1 MGLTV
6 KLTDLMDAI
15 DRESEFADYGYF
27 LDPETGV
34 THFLWD
40 GDADETDD
48 PAVFQALSARV
59 GELIP
64 LPDRSLTDLYARAE
78 DFTALRVMDA
88 RQRARLA
95 RACRKAR
102 RKRNIG
108 LFLAEVTALGLGA
121 EQRAYWDECDEEFVR
136 HWCAD
141 GGIAIEE

>member
-1 MGLTV
+1 MELTV
-6 KLTDLMDAI
+6 TLTDLMDAV
-15 DRESEFADYGYF
+15 DRESEFDDYGYF
-27 LDPETGV
+27 LDPATGA

-40 GDADETDD
+40 GRADEVDD
-48 PAVFQALSARV
+48 DAAFEALSERV
-59 GELIP
+59 DELIK

-95 RACRKAR
+95 RVCRKAR

-108 LFLAEVTALGLGA
+108 FFLAEATALGLGD

-136 HWCAD
+136 HWCANE
-141 GGIAIEE
+141 GIAIEE